1 MKKRSALSARS
12 VQTDNLDR
20 TTDMKRYPT
29 ALTIAGSDS
38 CGGAGIQA
46 DIKTMS
52 ALGCYAAS
60 AITAIT
66 AQNTLGV
73 EAIEAVSPEVVA
85 AQIRAVMDD
94 IHPVAAKIG
103 MVNDRDTIKA
113 IAATLSKYAMGNLVV
128 DPVMVSTSGSRL
140 MQSDATETFRKELMP
155 MCTLLTPN
163 LPEAE
168 VLSGIYIYNVDDCDK
183 AARIIAQGC
192 GGYVLIKGG
201 HADSGDKKQDRLY
214 DNAGLLVSTFAAKT
228 VDTRNTHGTGCTLSA
243 AITALLAR
251 GLSMPEAISGAK
263 DYVSAAIAAGADVN
277 IGQGHGPVNHFFN
290 PCKLIPTYNEQA

>member
-1 MKKRSALSARS
+1 MK
-12 VQTDNLDR
+12 Q
-20 TTDMKRYPT
+20 YPT

-46 DIKTMS
+46 DIKAMS

-73 EAIEAVSPEVVA
+73 EAIEAVSPKVVA
-85 AQIRAVMDD
+85 AQIQAVMDD
-94 IHPVAAKIG
+94 IHPAAVKIG

-113 IAATLSKYAMGNLVV
+113 IASTLGKYAVGNLVI

-140 MQSDATETFRKELMP
+140 MQPDAMETFCQELMP

-168 VLSGIYIYNVDDCDK
+168 ALSGIHIYNVDDCDK

-201 HADSGDKKQDRLY
+201 HAVGNGQKQDRLY
-214 DNAGLLVSTFAAKT
+214 DRDGLLAGTFAAKT

-251 GLSMPEAISGAK
+251 GLAMPEAIGQAK
-263 DYVSAAIAAGADVN
+263 DFVSSAIAAGADVS
-277 IGQGHGPVNHFFN
+277 IGHGHGPVNHFFN
-290 PCKLIPTYNEQA
+290 PQKLMPLDIKNP

>member
-1 MKKRSALSARS
+1 MH
-12 VQTDNLDR
+12 TDNLER
-20 TTDMKRYPT
+20 KANMKRYPT

-94 IHPVAAKIG
+94 IFPTAVKIG
-103 MVNDRDTIKA
+103 MVNDAATIHA
-113 IAATLSKYAMGNLVV
+113 IASELGKYAVGNLVV

-140 MQSDATETFRKELMP
+140 MQSDAVETFRNELMP
-155 MCTLLTPN
+155 ICTLLTPN

-168 VLSGIYIYNVDDCDK
+168 VLSGIYIYNVEDCDK
-183 AARIIAQGC
+183 AARIIAQECSGF
-192 GGYVLIKGG
+192 VLIKGG
-201 HADSGDKKQDRLY
+201 HADNGGQKQDRLY
-214 DNAGLLVSTFAAKT
+214 DNSGQPVGTFAAKT

-243 AITALLAR
+243 AITALLTR
-251 GLSMPEAISGAK
+251 GLSMPEAIGQAK
-263 DYVSAAIAAGADVN
+263 DYVSAAIASGADVS

-290 PCKLIPTYNEQA
+290 PCKLMPLEMFKK

>member
-1 MKKRSALSARS
+1 
-12 VQTDNLDR
+12 
-20 TTDMKRYPT
+20 MKRYPT

-73 EAIEAVSPEVVA
+73 AAIEAVSPEVVA

-94 IHPVAAKIG
+94 IRPAAAKIG

-113 IAATLSKYAMGNLVV
+113 IASTLGRYAIGNLVV

-140 MQSDATETFRKELMP
+140 MQPDAVEMFRHELMP

-168 VLSGIYIYNVDDCDK
+168 VLSGIHIYNVDDCDK

-201 HADSGDKKQDRLY
+201 HADSGNQKQDRLY
-214 DNAGLLVSTFAAKT
+214 DKDGQLAGTFAAKT

-243 AITALLAR
+243 AITALLAC
-251 GLSMPEAISGAK
+251 GLPMPEAISQAK
-263 DYVSAAIAAGADVN
+263 DYVSAAIAAGADVS

-290 PCKLIPTYNEQA
+290 PQKLIPTDNEQA

>member
-1 MKKRSALSARS
+1 MK
-12 VQTDNLDR
+12 Q
-20 TTDMKRYPT
+20 YPT

-46 DIKTMS
+46 DIKAIS

-94 IHPVAAKIG
+94 LHPQSVKIG

-113 IAATLSKYAMGNLVV
+113 IASTLGKYAVGNLVV

-140 MQSDATETFRKELMP
+140 MQPDAMETFRQELMP

-163 LPEAE
+163 LPETEA
-168 VLSGIYIYNVDDCDK
+168 LSGIHIYNVDDCDK

-192 GGYVLIKGG
+192 GGYVLIKEATPPATG
-201 HADSGDKKQDRLY
+201 
-214 DNAGLLVSTFAAKT
+214 
-228 VDTRNTHGTGCTLSA
+228 RNRTGCT
-243 AITALLAR
+243 TVT
-251 GLSMPEAISGAK
+251 
-263 DYVSAAIAAGADVN
+263 DCW
-277 IGQGHGPVNHFFN
+277 PVRL
-290 PCKLIPTYNEQA
+290 PPKP

>member
-1 MKKRSALSARS
+1 MK
-12 VQTDNLDR
+12 Q
-20 TTDMKRYPT
+20 YPT

-46 DIKTMS
+46 DIKAMS

-73 EAIEAVSPEVVA
+73 EAIEAVSHEVVA
-85 AQIRAVMDD
+85 AQISAVMDD
-94 IHPVAAKIG
+94 LHPQAAKIG

-113 IAATLSKYAMGNLVV
+113 IASTLARYAVGNLVI

-140 MQSDATETFRKELMP
+140 MQPEAMETFRQELMP

-163 LPEAE
+163 LPETEA
-168 VLSGIYIYNVDDCDK
+168 LSDIHINNVDDCDK
-183 AARIIAQGC
+183 AARLIASEC

-201 HADSGDKKQDRLY
+201 HAADNGQKQDRLY
-214 DNAGLLVSTFAAKT
+214 DGNGQFIGSFTAKT
-228 VDTRNTHGTGCTLSA
+228 VPTRNTHGTGCTLSA

-251 GLSMPEAISGAK
+251 GLAMYEAIARAK
-263 DYVSAAIAAGADVN
+263 EFVSAAIAAGADVN
-277 IGQGHGPVNHFFN
+277 IGHGHGPVNHFFN
-290 PCKLIPTYNEQA
+290 PQKLMAIDIKTT